1 MLSSGS
7 IPWHNG
13 RYVTPFPSPTHSFFI
28 FARRK
33 GVLASRP
40 LEEKVR
46 GPWRLNPRRPRA
58 ACVLHGGAVGLWS
71 AAAEATPIQRW
82 TVRRIADVQ
91 HHQARVLNWNV
102 SESHPLGRFS

>member
-40 LEEKVR
+40 LEEKVPPYNIMSTAAPR
-46 GPWRLNPRRPRA
+46 GEEEERSFTLQA
-58 ACVLHGGAVGLWS
+58 ATNQPEKA
-71 AAAEATPIQRW
+71 
-82 TVRRIADVQ
+82 
-91 HHQARVLNWNV
+91 
-102 SESHPLGRFS
+102 F